1 MKQLALLALL
11 VPCLLAADAP
21 KKPQEKKPQPV
32 NAVCP
37 VSDHDVD
44 AAHAVS
50 HKGRLVGFCCEDC
63 VDSFKKSPDKFMKK
77 VEAEEAKNKAGKKPD
92 KAEKPEKNKAEQP
105 AADKNAPANKL
116 CPVEPEHAVDPTV
129 ATADYKGK
137 KVGFCCDDCVKKFEF
152 DPDGYA
158 ANIK

>member
-11 VPCLLAADAP
+11 VPCLLAAADAP
-21 KKPQEKKPQPV
+21 KKPADKKPSPV

-37 VSDHDVD
+37 VSDHDAD
-44 AAHAVS
+44 AAHTAT
-50 HKGRLVGFCCEDC
+50 HQGKLIAFCCEEC

-77 VEAEEAKNKAGKKPD
+77 VEAEQAKNKKS
-92 KAEKPEKNKAEQP
+92 EKPQKKGEQP

-129 ATADYKGK
+129 ATATYKGK
-137 KVGFCCDDCVKKFEF
+137 TVGFCCDDCVKKFDL
-152 DPDGYA
+152 DPDTYG
-158 ANIK
+158 ANLK

>member
-1 MKQLALLALL
+1 MKHVALLALL

-21 KKPQEKKPQPV
+21 KKPGEKKPQPV
-32 NAVCP
+32 NAICP

-44 AAHAVS
+44 KAHTAT
-50 HKGRLVGFCCEDC
+50 HGGKLIAFCCEDC
-63 VDSFKKSPDKFMKK
+63 VVSFKKSPDKFMKK
-77 VEAEEAKNKAGKKPD
+77 VEAEQAKNKKGPQKQ
-92 KAEKPEKNKAEQP
+92 AEKPEKNKGEQP
-105 AADKNAPANKL
+105 AADKNLPANKL

-129 ATADYKGK
+129 ATASYRGK
-137 KVGFCCDDCVKKFEF
+137 TVGFCCDDCVKKFDF